1 MCNEVLLK
9 TYIFMSK
16 YTVSELCRIIGISRQ
31 TFYNHLKGKYDW
43 RPYETMML
51 KDLLGL
57 TNEQA
62 ALIFMHNFPAS
73 L

>member
-16 YTVSELCRIIGISRQ
+16 YTVSELCRVIGISRQ
-31 TFYNHLKGKYDW
+31 TFYNRLKGKYDW
-43 RPYETMML
+43 RPYEMMML

-62 ALIFMHNFPAS
+62 ALIFMQINS
-73 L
+73 LT